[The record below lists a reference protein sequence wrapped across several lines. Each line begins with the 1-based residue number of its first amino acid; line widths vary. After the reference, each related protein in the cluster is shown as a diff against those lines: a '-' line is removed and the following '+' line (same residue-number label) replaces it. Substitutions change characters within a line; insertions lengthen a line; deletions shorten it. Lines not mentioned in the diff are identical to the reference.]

1 MILFQVLWDRAT
13 ASAVELCFNFPG
25 NPVVSLDYQVAPAFE
40 MKTPEGKAYLFGV
53 REEWSQFIGNCLQV
67 ITLLQRGSGR

>member
-13 ASAVELCFNFPG
+13 ASAVELCSNFPG

-40 MKTPEGKAYLFGV
+40 RKTPEGKAYLFGV
-53 REEWSQFIGNCLQV
+53 REE
-67 ITLLQRGSGR
+67 